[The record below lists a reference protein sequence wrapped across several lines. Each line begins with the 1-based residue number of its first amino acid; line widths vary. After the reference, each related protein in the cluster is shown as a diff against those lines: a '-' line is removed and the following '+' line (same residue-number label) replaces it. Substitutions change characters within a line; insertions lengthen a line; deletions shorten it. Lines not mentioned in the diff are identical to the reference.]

1 MPILL
6 DDIEAQMSNANL
18 KGKKLYTPKFFDNK
32 LTGSGKKSGI
42 INEQMDPANIPA
54 GKTMNA
60 DLMATRKKSYAS
72 GQTNVSIIPIAL
84 IPKDT
89 LSYITNELIPDVTAM
104 TKFGTDVTFDKLRR
118 THKAA
123 AKIQFYANATVYS
136 TMLEET
142 PDPNG
147 SGNIRKLSV
156 AYRLDVYAITDPS
169 QEKAEVC
176 IDIDTLIAKAQLS
189 AASAIGNTNYI
200 CHIYTSDLKSIA
212 AKNAIQIKAAA
223 DDPNTVD
230 ETAVDNYIK
239 GYSLYDGIC
248 EQARVWSQDAG
259 KVLDNFFQEIVK
271 NQSVYGSSS
280 IGCNETALLL
290 RRLEDYAV
298 PLEAY
303 LRIYASLKTS
313 FKPEEVTA
321 LAKQNMNLLF
331 ADILNSIEQN
341 KTQIQGVQ
349 TPAQKPVVT
358 IGNGIAPSVEQEK
371 AITSEEPLIL
381 VQAGAGTGK
390 STVILSRIKY
400 MVDCGINPDDITVLS
415 FTNAAANHIANL
427 CPSVHS
433 MTIAKMIDIIYRAN
447 YTNHVLST
455 IDTIINCVDI
465 YYKNDPIAD
474 KLKYKLRDIIENKS
488 SAFIMLNN
496 FVENHFDEVIDILN
510 NIGQTSLELEIII
523 CYQKIDT
530 FIEPKEV
537 QSKYLI
543 IDEVQDNSVFEFVYT
558 IKYIEKHKESL
569 YIVGD
574 CSQTL
579 YEFRAS
585 NPKALNILEASG
597 VFKTY
602 PLQINYRSNQE
613 ILDFANIAL
622 QNIEANQYAHI
633 QLQANSLAQVTA
645 QSFQE
650 KVQFVYRQV
659 SNIKDFNENMD
670 AIYAVEVKPYID
682 RCMAKGQK
690 VAFLAFTRREVKHI
704 ESVLQTLYPGKS
716 IVSLVS
722 QKGYNSTVFSVFIKK
737 FWDQVAFV
745 PSQNIITVITRMVID
760 NLHDLVWDK
769 NAMLISTQRML
780 ASWTQD
786 QGAAINNWQR
796 MHMTGHMGLDQ
807 FLANV
812 RDSMLQFEIRNNS
825 IRQSLRSTKN
835 EENRNADAIANAD
848 FIISTIHGAKGLE
861 FPNVVVT
868 YRNENNMPED
878 KKRMYYVAFT
888 RAMESELILA
898 YDKTVYPK
906 IMTDYEVIIDALA
919 KKGTP
924 AGAIQQEEDAPPNV
938 MNAANADIAKAQMQ
952 LYQQEKQR
960 PKAILKSSASETGT
974 SVSTET
980 ATAQTDNQG
989 AEQTEN

>member
-6 DDIEAQMSNANL
+6 DEIEAQMSNANL
-18 KGKKLYTPKFFDNK
+18 KGKKIHTPKFFDSK

-42 INEQMDPANIPA
+42 INEQMDPGNLPPGI
-54 GKTMNA
+54 TTNA
-60 DLMATRKKSYAS
+60 DLMAMRKKSYAS
-72 GQTNVSIIPIAL
+72 GQTTVSVVPIAL
-84 IPKDT
+84 IPKDQRN
-89 LSYITNELIPDVTAM
+89 YITNELIPDISAM
-104 TKFGTDVTFDKLRR
+104 TKFGTGVKFDHGSS
-118 THKAA
+118 HKALRDVD
-123 AKIQFYANATVYS
+123 IYANITVYS
-136 TMLEET
+136 VMLEET

-147 SGNIRKLSV
+147 GNKRKLSV
-156 AYRLDVYAITDPS
+156 AYCLDIYTIADPAKD
-169 QEKAEVC
+169 KAENCV
-176 IDIDTLIAKAQLS
+176 DTDTLIRQTRMS
-189 AASAIGNTNYI
+189 AASTAGAKNFV
-200 CHIYTSDLKSIA
+200 CHIYTSDLKGVAS
-212 AKNAIQIKAAA
+212 KNAAHIKSNAN
-223 DDPNTVD
+223 DPDTVD
-230 ETAVDNYIK
+230 EKLVGNLVQN
-239 GYSLYDGIC
+239 YSLYDGIC
-248 EQARVWSQDAG
+248 EQARIWAQDTA
-259 KVLDNFFQEIVK
+259 KLLENLFQEII
-271 NQSVYGSSS
+271 QSAPSAAG
-280 IGCNETALLL
+280 NETARVL

-303 LRIYASLKTS
+303 LKIYASLKTT
-313 FKPEEVTA
+313 FKPDEVTA

-341 KTQIQGVQ
+341 KAQIQGVPV
-349 TPAQKPVVT
+349 PAQKPTVT
-358 IGNGIAPSVEQEK
+358 VGNGIAPSVEQER
-371 AITSEEPLIL
+371 AITSEDPLIL

-400 MVDCGINPDDITVLS
+400 MTDCGINPEDITVLS

-447 YTNHVLST
+447 YTSHTLST

-474 KLKYKLRDIIENKS
+474 KLKFKLKDIIDNKP

-496 FVENHFDEVIDILN
+496 FVENHFNEVIDILN

-645 QSFQE
+645 QSFQD
-650 KVQFVYRQV
+650 KVRFAYRQV
-659 SNIKDFNENMD
+659 AKLKDFTENMD

-682 RCMAKGQK
+682 ACMIKGEK
-690 VAFLAFTRREVKHI
+690 VAFLAFTRREVNRI
-704 ESVLQTLYPGKS
+704 QNILQTLYPGKS

-745 PSQNIITVITRMVID
+745 PSQSIITVITRMVID
-760 NLHDLVWDK
+760 NLDQLVYDK
-769 NAMLISTQRML
+769 NVMLQSTQRML

-825 IRQSLRSTKN
+825 IRQSLLSTKN

-848 FIISTIHGAKGLE
+848 LIVSTIHGAKGLE
-861 FPNVVVT
+861 FPNVVIT
-868 YRNENNMPED
+868 YKNENSMAED

-888 RAMESELILA
+888 RAMNTELILA
-898 YDKTVYPK
+898 YDTTVYPK
-906 IMTDYEVIIDALA
+906 IMTDYETIIKTLA
-919 KKGTP
+919 QKGLP
-924 AGAIQQEEDAPPNV
+924 AGPAADDEDAPPDV
-938 MNAANADIAKAQMQ
+938 MNAANADVAKAQLE
-952 LYQQEKQR
+952 LYNQGYRRER
-960 PKAILKSSASETGT
+960 PKAYAKGTAPAAATGT
-974 SVSTET
+974 ASDDGN
-980 ATAQTDNQG
+980 TDDADNES
-989 AEQTEN
+989 A